1 MLDELNRV
9 KRKNERLAKENAEL
23 KQIIKDMREQL
34 SYYNNRIKLLDEKEK
49 RYNEMLSYV
58 RKQQLEFE
66 RMLTDVKTLRNNI
79 KKNT

>member
-9 KRKNERLAKENAEL
+9 KRKNEKLAKENAEL

-34 SYYNNRIKLLDEKEK
+34 SYYNDRVKLLDEKEK
-49 RYNEMLSYV
+49 RYDEMLSYV